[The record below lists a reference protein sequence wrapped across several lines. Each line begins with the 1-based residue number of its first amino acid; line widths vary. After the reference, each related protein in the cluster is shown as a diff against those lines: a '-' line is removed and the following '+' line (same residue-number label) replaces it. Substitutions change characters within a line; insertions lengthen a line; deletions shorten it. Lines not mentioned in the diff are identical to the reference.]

1 MERILIATLFL
12 FITSCDYFD
21 KMARENWEKKQAKA
35 QVNFEEVEKWKQNMK
50 NGKGVLKDPENNIL
64 DGIWVDNEFSQ
75 SKE

>member
-35 QVNFEEVEKWKQNMK
+35 QVNFEEVEKWKQNLAI
-50 NGKGVLKDPENNIL
+50 NESELKKI
-64 DGIWVDNEFSQ
+64 GSVHS
-75 SKE
+75 

>member
-1 MERILIATLFL
+1 MDGIGTFYGSDGTVYTGE
-12 FITSCDYFD
+12 
-21 KMARENWEKKQAKA
+21 
-35 QVNFEEVEKWKQNMK
+35 WKQNMK